1 MSQIISGTRYDIDKT
16 TFTGRKKGSMR
27 PRLVINGH
35 QIIYKFSQMK
45 VVSVT
50 TNLLGNVQIHR
61 AANISEKEQEGEYLD
76 LYIF

>member
-1 MSQIISGTRYDIDKT
+1 
-16 TFTGRKKGSMR
+16 
-27 PRLVINGH
+27 
-35 QIIYKFSQMK
+35 MK